1 MNGELEWRRHSSDT
15 PLSQDTSVILDQGQF
30 HNPFWSDDVVV
41 LDFSIDSYVLIN
53 ISKF

>member
-15 PLSQDTSVILDQGQF
+15 PLSQDTSVILDQGHF
-30 HNPFWSDDVVV
+30 HNPFWSDVEV
-41 LDFSIDSYVLIN
+41 LDSSIDSYVLIN